1 MLKKIALATALLATA
16 SFATWDKFPVL
27 EANKGQAEVGAKY
40 MTAGDVTQLG
50 MFAQA
55 RYTVIPNLELGAAV
69 PFVLFSDNDGKD
81 GPDGLE
87 NIPVMIRYQFM
98 PTMNAFVDRIIPLGD
113 EELADDG
120 FGVHFGVQY
129 SQPFGSV
136 VLGTEAGLELHTQG
150 DDKWSAPY
158 DLNLGAE
165 ARIPLGMVTPY
176 VGLDL
181 DMWLGETTYDGD
193 EAPGSDQSGTIG
205 LAPYVGANIGITEM
219 IYADVQARFGLI
231 EDYYGP
237 DTPITLTAKFG
248 VNF

>member
-27 EANKGQAEVGAKY
+27 EANKGQAEAGATY
-40 MTAGDVTQLG
+40 TMAGDFSSLG
-50 MFAQA
+50 MFVQG
-55 RYTVIPNLELGAAV
+55 RYTVIPNLELGLSV
-69 PFVLFSDNDGKD
+69 PFVLFSDYDGVD

-87 NIPVMIRYQFM
+87 NIPVMVRYQFM
-98 PTMNAFVDRIIPLGD
+98 PTMNAFVDLIIPLGD

-136 VLGTEAGLELHTQG
+136 VLGTEAGFELHTQG
-150 DDKWSAPY
+150 DDEYSDSY

-165 ARIPLGMVTPY
+165 VRIPMGMVTPY

-181 DMWLGETTYDGD
+181 DMLIGEPTIDGD
-193 EAPGSDQSGTIG
+193 EIPGSDRSGTLGI
-205 LAPYVGANIGITEM
+205 APYVGANIGITEM
-219 IYADVQARFGLI
+219 VYADVQARFGI
-231 EDYYGP
+231 GEDYYGE
-237 DTPITLTAKFG
+237 DMPIWLTAKVG